1 MSTQT
6 TTTIQVL
13 GPGCK
18 RCEALADVTHNAV
31 AELGL
36 DATVEKVTDYA
47 QMATLGVMSTPALA
61 VNGTLVMSGS
71 VPDVEH
77 VKRLL
82 APAA

>member
-1 MSTQT
+1 MTDAPD
-6 TTTIQVL
+6 TTIQVL

-18 RCEALADVTHNAV
+18 RCEALAAVTHTAV

-61 VNGTLVMSGS
+61 VNGTLVMSGG